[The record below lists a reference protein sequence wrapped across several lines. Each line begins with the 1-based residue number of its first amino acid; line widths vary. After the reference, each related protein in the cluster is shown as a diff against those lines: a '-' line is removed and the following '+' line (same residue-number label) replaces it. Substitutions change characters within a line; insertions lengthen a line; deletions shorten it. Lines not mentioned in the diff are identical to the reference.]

1 MMGEEMNDPI
11 FEPIAINR
19 MEVKNRICMPAM
31 HLNMACDY
39 QVTDRLVD
47 FYAERARG
55 GVGLIMVGYATVD
68 ELSGGTTNI
77 GAHQDDQIPGLK
89 RLAAAI
95 RQNGARCGVQINQG
109 GKNVHS
115 LLIGGAAAV
124 APSAVPSRLTHETP
138 RALDTDEIPVLI
150 DRFAQAAV
158 RVRTAGFDAV
168 EVLAGTGYLISS
180 FLSPLTNQRSDEWG
194 GSLENRMRF
203 GVSVIR
209 AIRSAVG
216 SDYPLL
222 VRMNG
227 NDLMPGGNGRKELHA
242 FAVALAAAGVDA
254 ISLNVGWHDARIPQI
269 VTSVPRGAFA
279 YLAKEMKRQVDV
291 PVVAGH
297 RIHNA
302 ATARELIRDG
312 LCDMVAMGRA
322 LIADPLMPEKVR
334 SGREDRV
341 VHCIA
346 CAQGCFDQLFKLEPV
361 QCLCNPKAGHEAERR
376 IEKTSEPMRVM
387 VIGGGAAGMSAALA
401 AHERGHAVRLYEA
414 GDRLGGQL
422 FLAGRPPGR
431 EEFLGLARDLAQ
443 QVDTAG
449 IEVFLNTPVDAALLT
464 SEKPDR
470 VILATGALPLT
481 VPIPGID
488 RPQVLQAWDVLQEKA
503 DTGRRVAIIGGG
515 AVGVET
521 ALFLAEK
528 GTLTGEQ
535 VKFLLVNRVESPE
548 DLYELATK
556 GTREVIL
563 LEMLDRVGQD
573 IGKST
578 RWVMMQDLSRLGVAV
593 RTATR
598 AVEITETGVTVET
611 ADGVEDI
618 TADSVVLALGSK
630 SRNELQDALQATGI
644 PFQVV
649 GDAGRIGLALDAVHG
664 GFAAGAAV

>member
-1 MMGEEMNDPI
+1 
-11 FEPIAINR
+11 
-19 MEVKNRICMPAM
+19 
-31 HLNMACDY
+31 
-39 QVTDRLVD
+39 
-47 FYAERARG
+47 
-55 GVGLIMVGYATVD
+55 
-68 ELSGGTTNI
+68 
-77 GAHQDDQIPGLK
+77 
-89 RLAAAI
+89 
-95 RQNGARCGVQINQG
+95 
-109 GKNVHS
+109 
-115 LLIGGAAAV
+115 
-124 APSAVPSRLTHETP
+124 
-138 RALDTDEIPVLI
+138 
-150 DRFAQAAV
+150 
-158 RVRTAGFDAV
+158 
-168 EVLAGTGYLISS
+168 
-180 FLSPLTNQRSDEWG
+180 
-194 GSLENRMRF
+194 
-203 GVSVIR
+203 
-209 AIRSAVG
+209 
-216 SDYPLL
+216 
-222 VRMNG
+222 
-227 NDLMPGGNGRKELHA
+227 
-242 FAVALAAAGVDA
+242 
-254 ISLNVGWHDARIPQI
+254 
-269 VTSVPRGAFA
+269 
-279 YLAKEMKRQVDV
+279 
-291 PVVAGH
+291 
-297 RIHNA
+297 
-302 ATARELIRDG
+302 
-312 LCDMVAMGRA
+312 MGRA